1 MELSGASAGAL
12 KKCHFGNF
20 DGLSTAIPLI
30 TKPSGQA
37 VLPVNHGDKGMR
49 PNNILEKVKEF
60 LIRLVK
66 DSTFITQLQQR
77 SADQVQ
83 SFLQDAGYDFSQD
96 EFESATLKIL
106 DLKEQNQ
113 FHELSEAE
121 LVGAVGGW
129 LRLYP
134 GWFLK
139 KPGRFPIDG
148 PIVQPMYGVI
158 IEPHDHPTPEPKPLP
173 FPDPQPMYGVVIEPI
188 DSIVQPMY
196 GVITPPE
203 LL

>member
-1 MELSGASAGAL
+1 ML
-12 KKCHFGNF
+12 
-20 DGLSTAIPLI
+20 
-30 TKPSGQA
+30 
-37 VLPVNHGDKGMR
+37 

-60 LIRLVK
+60 LVRLVK

-134 GWFLK
+134 KYSGWLFK
-139 KPGRFPIDG
+139 RPGRFPIDD
-148 PIVQPMYGVI
+148 PIAQPMYGVV
-158 IEPHDHPTPEPKPLP
+158 IEPPADGHPVPIPEPPP
-173 FPDPQPMYGVVIEPI
+173 IPGPQPMYGVVIEPI
-188 DSIVQPMY
+188 DGPIFQPMY

-203 LL
+203 IL